1 MFNKTNMSLLEKVV
15 LQKLTFIFKSII
27 SFLLLYRI
35 FYLYKHDNVV

>member
-27 SFLLLYRI
+27 SFLL